1 MATKYE
7 ELIEKIASLEKQL
20 TTCIGDECK
29 SIEDKLLD
37 LKSNIPVIDRDE
49 LISDIAD
56 ELEKRGTF
64 KGTPREIE
72 DPEILCP
79 SCGEALKGDEK
90 ACPHCSVELEWV
102 D

>member
-29 SIEDKLLD
+29 SIESKLLD
-37 LKSNIPVIDRDE
+37 LKSSIPVIDRDE

-64 KGTPREIE
+64 DKGIPREIE
-72 DPEILCP
+72 TPEYECP
-79 SCGEALKGDEK
+79 SCSAEIKDGDK
-90 ACPHCSVELEWV
+90 KCSSCNVDLEWE
-102 D
+102 